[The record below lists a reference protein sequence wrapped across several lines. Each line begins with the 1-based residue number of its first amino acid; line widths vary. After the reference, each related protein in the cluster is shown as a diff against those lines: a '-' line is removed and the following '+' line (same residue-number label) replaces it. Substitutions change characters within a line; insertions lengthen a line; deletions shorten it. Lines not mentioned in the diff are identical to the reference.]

1 MKSKIRANYHWVIAL
16 MVLLEMLIYGGI
28 INNLN
33 GMFLIPVSEDLGFSR
48 SSFSL
53 AMTIKPLVTFG
64 VGMFSSAMFMRFG
77 FRKLVPIGLIAAALG
92 LFLMSRSQGIVGIGF
107 GAAILGMCEALYSV
121 VAATRII
128 GDWFHR
134 YRGIVLG
141 IVTAATGLGGSLV
154 CVAEAWIIEQY
165 DWRMA
170 YLFCAV
176 LMVLAAVVVLLLA
189 KNRPDQMGLRPFGE
203 GLLPIR
209 ERHRAGMSQDSWAG
223 FTLSQ
228 LIRKPTFYLM
238 LLCTLLGNLALYLAF
253 TVVVPHMQDCGLGA
267 TEAASVQSTMLLMLA
282 VAKLSVGGLSD
293 LIGGKNVTLLCVAC
307 SVVGLWLLAD
317 VQTFSG
323 GLVAIVIYSMC
334 LPQTTI
340 TVPLLTTS
348 LFGYRAHDSAMSIF
362 LSMVSVGAMV
372 AAPICNMA
380 YDILGSYSPVFR
392 VAAALGA
399 ATIVLYLILY
409 RMAARDKK
417 KWLAEQAEKANE
429 KAQAVI

>member
-1 MKSKIRANYHWVIAL
+1 MKAKIRTHYHWVIAL

-28 INNLN
+28 VNNLN
-33 GMFLIPVSEDLGFSR
+33 SMFLIPVSEGLEVSR

-53 AMTIKPLVTFG
+53 AMTIKPLVTFL
-64 VGMFSSAMFMRFG
+64 VGMFSSALFMQFG
-77 FRKLVPIGLIAAALG
+77 FRKLVPIGLITAGLALG
-92 LFLMSRSQGIVGIGF
+92 IMSRSQGIIGIGF
-107 GAAILGMCEALYSV
+107 GAAILGVCEALYSV

-154 CVAEAWIIEQY
+154 CVIEAWIIDRF

-170 YLFCAV
+170 YLFCGI
-176 LMVLAAVVVLLLA
+176 LMIIAAAVVLLLA

-203 GLLPIR
+203 GLLPVK
-209 ERHRAGMSQDSWAG
+209 ERHRAGVSQDSWAG
-223 FTLSQ
+223 FTLPQ

-238 LLCTLLGNLALYLAF
+238 LLCTLLGNLSLYLAF
-253 TVVVPHMQDCGLGA
+253 TVIVPHMHDCGLST
-267 TEAASVQSTMLLMLA
+267 TEAASIQSTMLLMLA

-293 LIGGKNVTLLCVAC
+293 LIGGKNVTLLCVGC
-307 SVVGLWLLAD
+307 SVVGLWLLAN
-317 VQTFSG
+317 VHSFTG
-323 GLVAIVIYSMC
+323 GLIAIVIYSMC

-380 YDILGSYSPVFR
+380 YDVLGSYSPVFR
-392 VAAALGA
+392 VAAVLGVVA
-399 ATIVLYLILY
+399 IVLYLILY
-409 RMAARDKK
+409 RLAARDKK
-417 KWLAEQAEKANE
+417 KWFAEWEEKKN
-429 KAQAVI
+429 IRSSPI